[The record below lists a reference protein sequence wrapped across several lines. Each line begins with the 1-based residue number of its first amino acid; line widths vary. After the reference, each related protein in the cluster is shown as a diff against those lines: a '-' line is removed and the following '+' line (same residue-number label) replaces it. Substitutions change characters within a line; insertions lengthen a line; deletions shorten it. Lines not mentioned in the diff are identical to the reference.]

1 MQPHISMIA
10 LGVADLAKAIA
21 FYQKG
26 LGLPKIDSPPSVA
39 FFDLN
44 GTWLGLS
51 PREDLAKDAGVS
63 TDGHGYSAVHLAHN
77 VSSETAVDQVLK
89 QATDAGATL
98 VKPAIRAAWGGY
110 HGYFADLD
118 GHIWEV
124 AHNPF
129 LQVGPKADE

>member
-10 LGVADLAKAIA
+10 LGVADLSKAIT
-21 FYQKG
+21 FYENG
-26 LGLPKIDSPPSVA
+26 LGFPKRDSPPGVA
-39 FFDLN
+39 FFDLK

-51 PREDLAKDAGVS
+51 QREALAKDAGVCPS
-63 TDGHGYSAVHLAHN
+63 GQGYSAVHLAHN
-77 VSSETAVDQVLK
+77 VATEAAVVRVLK

-98 VKPAIRAAWGGY
+98 VKPAGRADWGGY

-118 GHIWEV
+118 GHLWEV
-124 AHNPF
+124 AFNPF